1 MHTKYTRYIISSYL
15 FYTFNIRFQQVFF
28 LTTLLYY
35 KNYFKHN
42 IVNNII
48 KYTRIIEII

>member
-15 FYTFNIRFQQVFF
+15 FYTFNIRFQQVF

-42 IVNNII
+42 IVHNII
-48 KYTRIIEII
+48 KYTCIIKII